1 VTSVAETRER
11 IAAAVK
17 RAREDNQPSLLELIT
32 YRFRGHSMSDPAKYR
47 QKEEVETWR
56 MQDPIERT
64 QRALQLLHGV
74 DEATLE
80 KFDGEII
87 AEVDAAY
94 EFADKAPQPPPEARF
109 ANILGG
115 E

>member
-1 VTSVAETRER
+1 
-11 IAAAVK
+11 
-17 RAREDNQPSLLELIT
+17 
-32 YRFRGHSMSDPAKYR
+32 MSDPAKYR

-64 QRALQLLHGV
+64 QRALQSLYGV
-74 DEATLE
+74 DEATLD
-80 KFDGEII
+80 KLDGEIV

-109 ANILGG
+109 ANIMGG
-115 E
+115 D